1 MVRSRPL
8 ALLLALLVAAPG
20 CMTLDTQLGRG
31 YEGPYVYSGARKDL
45 EIMGPAFLHL
55 SMGWVILTLL
65 DLPLSLVADTLLLPV
80 SISRDS
86 LRDQKIEEKTQVRSD
101 RPALVHAKALEKPVE
116 TARRLFEECREL
128 LRRQD
133 DAVADCYSVDASIT
147 IAGVGS
153 ARGSEHKLA
162 VREAIA
168 LHRRQGISVDWREPV
183 FEPDGERVRIRATRR
198 SSQSA
203 EASELV
209 LVVAPGPDGGW
220 RIVEEIGVGWP
231 EK

>member
-1 MVRSRPL
+1 MIRSRPL
-8 ALLLALLVAAPG
+8 AGLLALLVAAPG
-20 CMTLDTQLGRG
+20 CMTLDTQLSRG
-31 YEGPYVYSGARKDL
+31 YEGPYVYSGVRKDL
-45 EIMGPAFLHL
+45 EILGPAFLHL
-55 SMGWVILTLL
+55 SFGWVTLSLL

-86 LRDQKIEEKTQVRSD
+86 VRDQKIEEKLQVRSD
-101 RPALVHAKALEKPVE
+101 RPARVRAKDDEPPVE
-116 TARRLFEECREL
+116 TARRLFDECREL

-133 DAVADCYSVDASIT
+133 DTVADCYSVDASIT
-147 IAGVGS
+147 IADGSS
-153 ARGSEHKLA
+153 ARGSEHKLTI
-162 VREAIA
+162 REAIA
-168 LHRRQGISVDWREPV
+168 LHRRLGISVDWREPV

-203 EASELV
+203 DASELV

-220 RIVEEIGVGWP
+220 RIVEETGVGWP

>member
-1 MVRSRPL
+1 
-8 ALLLALLVAAPG
+8 
-20 CMTLDTQLGRG
+20 MTLDTQLGRG

-55 SMGWVILTLL
+55 SMGWVILTLV

-86 LRDQKIEEKTQVRSD
+86 ERSKVIDEKTQVRSD
-101 RPALVHAKALEKPVE
+101 RPALVHAKAGEAPVD
-116 TARRLFEECREL
+116 TARRLFDECRAL

-147 IAGVGS
+147 IVGGS
-153 ARGSEHKLA
+153 AIRGSDHKLTI
-162 VREAIA
+162 REAIA
-168 LHRRQGISVDWREPV
+168 LHREQGISVDWREPV
-183 FEPDGERVRIRATRR
+183 FEPDGERVRIRASRR
-198 SSQSA
+198 SSQA
-203 EASELV
+203 ADATELV
-209 LVVAPGPDGGW
+209 LVVAPGPDAGW
-220 RIVEEIGVGWP
+220 RIVEETGVGWP